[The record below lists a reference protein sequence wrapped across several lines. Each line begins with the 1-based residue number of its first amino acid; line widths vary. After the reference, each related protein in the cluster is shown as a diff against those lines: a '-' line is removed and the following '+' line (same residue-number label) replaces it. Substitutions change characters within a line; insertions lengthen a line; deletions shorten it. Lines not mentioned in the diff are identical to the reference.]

1 MGLFRKFGRRFGRL
15 SEEAREAKEA
25 NATYRCS
32 ECEAG
37 FYEHEG
43 KCPEC
48 GAAVIVDRDSFD
60 DPDADDES
68 ADEGPTD
75 DGPTPDPAE
84 TEQPE

>member
-25 NATYRCS
+25 HATYRCA

-48 GAAVIVDRDSFD
+48 GAAVIVERDSTD
-60 DPDADDES
+60 DPVTDDES
-68 ADEGPTD
+68 ANTD
-75 DGPTPDPAE
+75 ATDSESTPDP
-84 TEQPE
+84 TEPAQRE